1 MPKKNFIP
9 NKLKPWI
16 EARSRY
22 RLSNAQIQM
31 ARQLGMNPKKFGGL
45 ANHTQEPW
53 KEPLPQFIE
62 SLYQKKF
69 GKVLPANT
77 PSIEA
82 KEKQK
87 RSKKEAKMQT
97 QRTDF

>member
-1 MPKKNFIP
+1 MPKKNFIQ

-16 EARSRY
+16 EARNRY

-31 ARQLGMNPKKFGGL
+31 ARELGMNPKKFGGL
-45 ANHTQEPW
+45 ANHDQEPW

-62 SLYQKKF
+62 SLYREKY
-69 GKVLPANT
+69 GKILPAST
-77 PSIEA
+77 LSIEA

-87 RSKKEAKMQT
+87 RKKKEAKKQNKI
-97 QRTDF
+97 TDF